1 MPEIIGEYVDRLITV
16 EMRNRG
22 MPHGITRP
30 MYEAAL
36 AEGGGRPLTLRA
48 AEGLVSRVHRG
59 DNVFIITG
67 SGTPPALPKGENDG
81 PPGAAV
87 LGRALYRGMG
97 AVPIYLVEEHHKEP
111 MIASSEVAGVRVVDY
126 AAAKERHLGGTLL
139 TAPTRESEVAG
150 WAASAFDT
158 FRPAAVISTERLSPN
173 EKGILH
179 GATGLAG
186 WKPMVDLS
194 PLITEAERRGVF
206 SIGIGDNGNE
216 LGFGRI
222 HSALKEIQPYGKRCQ
237 CPCGA
242 GNVAAVK
249 TDVLVVAFI
258 SNWGCYGI
266 EAMLAY
272 LLRQPGLPHTPDMA
286 RRIIGACLEAGGLE
300 AMWCTKLFFVDGA
313 EGESSV
319 AVVQMLG
326 DMVRLALAE
335 PSTGT
340 TH

>member
-1 MPEIIGEYVDRLITV
+1 MPEIIGEYVDRLVTV
-16 EMRNRG
+16 ELRNRG

-30 MYEAAL
+30 MYDAAR

-48 AEGLVSRVHRG
+48 AEGLVQSVHRG
-59 DNVFIITG
+59 DNVFILTG
-67 SGTPPALPKGENDG
+67 AGTPPALPKGENDG

-87 LGRALYRGMG
+87 LGRALYRGIG
-97 AVPIYLVEEHHKEP
+97 AVPIYLVEQHHRDP
-111 MIASSEVAGVRVVDY
+111 MVASSEAAGVTIVDY
-126 AAAKERHLGGTLL
+126 NAATERRLGGVVI
-139 TAPTRESEVAG
+139 TAPTEESQVPA
-150 WAASAFDT
+150 WAVSLFDT
-158 FRPAAVISTERLSPN
+158 YHPAAVISTERLGPN
-173 EKGILH
+173 EKGIIH

-186 WKPMVDLS
+186 WTPMVDLS
-194 PLITEAERRGVF
+194 PLIAKAGRRGVF
-206 SIGIGDNGNE
+206 SVGIGDNGNE

-222 HSALKEIQPYGKRCQ
+222 HGAVKEIQPFGKRCQ
-237 CPCGA
+237 CPCGSGMA
-242 GNVAAVK
+242 SVVK

-266 EAMLAY
+266 ETLLAF
-272 LLRQPGLPHTPDMA
+272 LLRQPNLPHTPDLA
-286 RRIIGACLEAGGLE
+286 RRIIYACLEAGGLE

-319 AVVQMLG
+319 AVVQILG
-326 DMVRLALAE
+326 DMVRLAVAE

>member
-1 MPEIIGEYVDRLITV
+1 
-16 EMRNRG
+16 

-30 MYEAAL
+30 MYDAAR

-48 AEGLVSRVHRG
+48 AEGLLKNVRRG
-59 DNVFIITG
+59 DSVFIITG
-67 SGTPPALPKGENDG
+67 AGTPPTMPKGENDG

-97 AVPIYLVEEHHKEP
+97 AIPIYVVEEHHRDP
-111 MIASSEVAGVRVVDY
+111 MVASSEAAGVRVVDY
-126 AAAKERHLGGTLL
+126 SAAKERHLGGALL
-139 TAPTRESEVAG
+139 TAPTEESEVPE
-150 WAASAFDT
+150 WACSLFDT
-158 FRPAAVISTERLSPN
+158 YHPAAVISTERLSPN
-173 EKGILH
+173 EKGVIH

-194 PLITEAERRGVF
+194 PLIVEAERRRVF
-206 SIGIGDNGNE
+206 SIGVGDNGNE

-222 HSALKEIQPYGKRCQ
+222 HSAVKEIQPFGKCCQ
-237 CPCGA
+237 CPCGSGMA
-242 GNVAAVK
+242 AAVK

-266 EAMLAY
+266 EAMLAF
-272 LLRQPGLPHTPDMA
+272 LLRQPNLPHTPDLA
-286 RRIIGACLEAGGLE
+286 RRIIIACLEAGGLE
-300 AMWCTKLFFVDGA
+300 AMWCTKLFYVDGA

-319 AVVQMLG
+319 AVVQLLG